1 MLKPWES
8 GQEQGWLDSFR
19 VRTPFAPWFSE
30 IDAYGHVSNVHYG
43 RYLEVGRMQYF
54 ARIGD
59 PEPLEH
65 QFPFAHVV
73 AEQHIR
79 YMERCFYD
87 EPLAILTKMTAFG
100 RSSATLEQAIV
111 GPDGAMRAVASTVI
125 VRNNGSE
132 SKAWTSA
139 QREAIAAFEGFQS
152 SSVREF

>member
-8 GQEQGWLDSFR
+8 GQEQSWLQSFR

-43 RYLEVGRMQYF
+43 RYLEVGRMNYF
-54 ARIGD
+54 SQIGD
-59 PEPLEH
+59 PEPVEH

-79 YMERCFYD
+79 YIERCFYN
-87 EPLAILTKMTAFG
+87 EQLTILTKMTEFG

-111 GPDGAMRAVASTVI
+111 DSGGKMRAVASTVI
-125 VRNNGSE
+125 VRNNGHE
-132 SKAWTSA
+132 SKAWTPA
-139 QREAIAAFEGFQS
+139 QRDAIASFEGFQS